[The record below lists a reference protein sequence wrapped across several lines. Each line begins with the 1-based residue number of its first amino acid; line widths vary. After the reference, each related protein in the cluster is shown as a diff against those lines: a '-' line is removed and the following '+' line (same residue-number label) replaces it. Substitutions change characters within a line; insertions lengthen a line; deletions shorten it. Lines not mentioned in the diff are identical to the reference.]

1 MLLYNQYNRRARM
14 QIRSIRISAVKIV
27 VNTKG
32 IKGEIS
38 PELKEAILYLD
49 HEEITGSYSEEL
61 DEAVQELKSGEK

>member
-1 MLLYNQYNRRARM
+1 MYNQYNRRARM